1 MTTSDRYLAFANSA
15 VGSRLANALGLP
27 RPVPLERMPPYPDPA
42 PDAHAEAAPLPAPL
56 AIVGGAGNA
65 PLLPDLARELHSLGM
80 PSLAHAERLDWISH
94 ANAAGTMSGRFNPDE
109 GVRPKA
115 LLFDASAIAS
125 TDDLRALYSFFHG
138 TVASLDRCARVL
150 VLGLPPTLASTPQA
164 RIAQRALEGF
174 VRSLAKEL
182 KRGATAQL
190 LYVAP
195 GAREALHSTL
205 RFFLSPRAAYVSG
218 QAVTLQDPV
227 FPTAF
232 PMPPTPP
239 MRDQRPLSG
248 QVAVVTGAARGIGEA
263 IATVLAR
270 DGAHVVCVDIPT
282 AQAALE
288 AVALRLEGSALACDI
303 AAPEAGA
310 TLRAHLATHAPRGL
324 DMLVHNAGI
333 TRDKTL
339 VRMSEAQWQSVL
351 DINVGA
357 PQRLNTALLDAGM
370 LRAGSRIVGVA
381 SISGIAGNRGQTNY
395 AASKAAVIGMIE
407 AWSPVLAE
415 RQISINA
422 VAPGF
427 IETQMTAAVPF
438 AIREAGRRMNS
449 LGQGGQPVDV
459 AETIAW
465 LAHPCSGALTGQV
478 VRVCGQSL
486 LGA

>member
-27 RPVPLERMPPYPDPA
+27 RPVPLERMPEYGDEV
-42 PDAHAEAAPLPAPL
+42 AEARPMPAPL
-56 AIVGGAGNA
+56 AVVGGANDA
-65 PLLPDLARELHSLGM
+65 PLLPGLARELHWLGV
-80 PSLAHAERLDWISH
+80 PSLAHSQRLDWISH
-94 ANAAGTMSGRFNPDE
+94 ANKAGTMSGRFNPSE

-115 LLFDASAIAS
+115 LLFDASAIDS
-125 TDDLRALYSFFHG
+125 TGDLSALYTFFHD

-150 VLGLPPTLASTPQA
+150 VLGLPPAMASTRQA
-164 RIAQRALEGF
+164 STAQRALEGF

-182 KRGATAQL
+182 RRGATAQL
-190 LYVAP
+190 LYIAP
-195 GAREALHSTL
+195 QAREALHSTL

-218 QAVTLQDPV
+218 QAITLRSPV
-227 FPTAF
+227 FEP
-232 PMPPTPP
+232 PPT
-239 MRDQRPLSG
+239 RDRRPLDA

-270 DGAHVVCVDIPT
+270 DGAHVVCVDIPS
-282 AQAALE
+282 AQDALNV
-288 AVALRLEGSALACDI
+288 VATRLDGSALPCDI
-303 AAPEAGA
+303 TSPDAAA
-310 TLRAHLATHAPRGL
+310 TLLAHLSTHAPRGL
-324 DMLVHNAGI
+324 DILVHNAGI
-333 TRDKTL
+333 TRDKTV
-339 VRMSEAQWQSVL
+339 VRMSDAQWQSVL

-357 PQRLNTALLDAGM
+357 PQRLNAALLDAGV
-370 LRAGSRIVGVA
+370 LREGSRILGVA

-415 RQISINA
+415 RHISINA

-427 IETQMTAAVPF
+427 IETTMTAAVPF

-465 LAHPCSGALTGQV
+465 LAHPASGALTGQV

>member
-27 RPVPLERMPPYPDPA
+27 RPVPLERMPPFGDPG
-42 PDAHAEAAPLPAPL
+42 AESAAQSLPPPL
-56 AIVGGAGNA
+56 AVVGGAGDA
-65 PLLPDLARELHSLGM
+65 PLLPTLARELHWLGV
-80 PSLAHAERLDWISH
+80 PSLAHTERLDWISR
-94 ANAAGTMSGRFNPDE
+94 ANQAGTMSGRFNPAE

-115 LLFDASAIAS
+115 LIFDASAIAS
-125 TDDLRALYSFFHG
+125 TDELTSLYTFFHD
-138 TVASLDRCARVL
+138 TLASLAPCGRVL
-150 VLGLPPTLASTPQA
+150 VFGLPPHLGATPQA
-164 RIAQRALEGF
+164 SIAQRALEGF

-195 GAREALHSTL
+195 KARESLHSTL

-218 QAVTLQDPV
+218 QVATLQDPV
-227 FPTAF
+227 FE
-232 PMPPTPP
+232 TPP
-239 MRDQRPLSG
+239 MRDQRPLAG
-248 QVAVVTGAARGIGEA
+248 QTAVVTGAARGIGEA

-270 DGAHVVCVDIPT
+270 DGAHVVCVDIPA
-282 AQAALE
+282 AQDTLS
-288 AVALRLEGSALACDI
+288 AVATRLGGSPLSCDI
-303 AAPEAGA
+303 ASPEAA
-310 TLRAHLATHAPRGL
+310 AILIAHLAVIAPNGI
-324 DMLVHNAGI
+324 DILVHNAGI

-339 VRMSEAQWQSVL
+339 ARMSEAQWQSVL

-357 PQRLNTALLDAGM
+357 PQRLNAALLEAKV
-370 LRAGSRIVGVA
+370 LREKARIVGVA

-395 AASKAAVIGMIE
+395 AASKAAVIGMVE
-407 AWSPVLAE
+407 AWAPLLAE
-415 RQISINA
+415 RHMSINA

-449 LGQGGQPVDV
+449 LGQGGLPVDV

-465 LAHPCSGALTGQV
+465 LAHPASGALTGQV

>member
-1 MTTSDRYLAFANSA
+1 MSDRYLAFANSA

-27 RPVPLERMPPYPDPA
+27 RPVPLERMPQHGA
-42 PDAHAEAAPLPAPL
+42 AEAQGPTPPLAVVGGGDAAPLLRA
-56 AIVGGAGNA
+56 
-65 PLLPDLARELHSLGM
+65 LARELHWLGV
-80 PSLAHAERLDWISH
+80 PSLAHAATLDWIGH
-94 ANAAGTMSGRFNPDE
+94 ANAAGTMSGRFNPAE

-125 TDDLRALYSFFHG
+125 TDALMALYTFFHD
-138 TVASLDRCARVL
+138 TLASLDTCARVL
-150 VLGLPPTLASTPQA
+150 VFGLPPHLAATPQA
-164 RIAQRALEGF
+164 STAQRALEGF

-195 GAREALHSTL
+195 QAHEALHSSL
-205 RFFLSPRAAYVSG
+205 RFFLSPRAAYVDG
-218 QAVTLQDPV
+218 QAITLQAPV
-227 FPTAF
+227 FDV
-232 PMPPTPP
+232 PP
-239 MRDQRPLSG
+239 MRDARPLAG

-263 IATVLAR
+263 IACVLAR
-270 DGAHVVCVDIPT
+270 DGAHVVCVDIPS
-282 AQAALE
+282 AQGPLE
-288 AVALRLEGSALACDI
+288 AVASRLEGSALACDI
-303 AAPEAGA
+303 AGPDAAA
-310 TLRAHLATHAPRGL
+310 TLLAHLATHAPRGL
-324 DMLVHNAGI
+324 DVLVHNAGI

-339 VRMSEAQWQSVL
+339 VRMSEAQWRSVL

-357 PQRLNTALLDAGM
+357 PQRLNEALLEAGM
-370 LRAGSRIVGVA
+370 LRANSRIVGVA

-395 AASKAAVIGMIE
+395 AASKAAVIGMVE
-407 AWSPVLAE
+407 AWAPRLAQ
-415 RQISINA
+415 RRISINA

-465 LAHPCSGALTGQV
+465 LAHPASGALTGQV

>member
-15 VGSRLANALGLP
+15 VGGRLANALGLP
-27 RPVPLERMPPYPDPA
+27 RPVPLERMPSVDDTKA
-42 PDAHAEAAPLPAPL
+42 DARATSAPL
-56 AIVGGAGNA
+56 AVVGGAGDA
-65 PLLPDLARELHSLGM
+65 PLLPNLAHELHRLGIS
-80 PSLAHAERLDWISH
+80 SLAHAARLDWISH
-94 ANAAGTMSGRFNPDE
+94 ANQAGTMSGRFDRNE
-109 GVRPKA
+109 GIRLKA

-125 TDDLRALYSFFHG
+125 TDDLGALYTFFHD
-138 TVASLDRCARVL
+138 TLACLDQCARVL
-150 VLGLPPTLASTPQA
+150 VLGLPPAMASTPQA
-164 RIAQRALEGF
+164 SVAQRALEGF

-190 LYVAP
+190 LYVSP
-195 GAREALHSTL
+195 RARDSLHSTL

-218 QAVTLQDPV
+218 QAITLRAPV
-227 FPTAF
+227 FE
-232 PMPPTPP
+232 TPP
-239 MRDQRPLSG
+239 IQDRRPLTG

-263 IATVLAR
+263 IATALAH
-270 DGAHVVCVDIPT
+270 DGAHVVCVDIAG
-282 AQAALE
+282 AQGPLD
-288 AVALRLEGSALACDI
+288 AVATRLGGSALTCDI

-310 TLRAHLATHAPRGL
+310 TLLAHLATQAPRGL
-324 DMLVHNAGI
+324 DILVHNAGI

-339 VRMSEAQWQSVL
+339 MRMSEAQWQSVL

-357 PQRLNTALLDAGM
+357 PQRLNQALLDARV
-370 LRAGSRIVGVA
+370 LRANSRIVGVA

-395 AASKAAVIGMIE
+395 ATSKAAVIGMVD

-415 RQISINA
+415 RHISINA

-427 IETQMTAAVPF
+427 IETQMTATVPF

-459 AETIAW
+459 AQAIAW
-465 LAHPCSGALTGQV
+465 LAHPASGALTGQV

>member
-27 RPVPLERMPPYPDPA
+27 RPVPLERMPDYGD
-42 PDAHAEAAPLPAPL
+42 DGAEARLVAPPL
-56 AIVGGAGNA
+56 AVVGGGGDA
-65 PLLPDLARELHSLGM
+65 PLLPGLARELHWLSI
-80 PSLAHAERLDWISH
+80 PSLAHAQRLDWISY
-94 ANAAGTMSGRFNPDE
+94 ANKAGTMCGRFNANE

-115 LLFDASAIAS
+115 LLFDASGIADTS
-125 TDDLRALYSFFHG
+125 GLESLYAFFHD
-138 TVASLDRCARVL
+138 TLATLDRCARVL
-150 VLGLPPTLASTPQA
+150 VLGLPPTMAATPQA
-164 RIAQRALEGF
+164 SIAQRALEGF

-195 GAREALHSTL
+195 EARESLHSTL

-218 QAVTLQDPV
+218 QAITLQAPV
-227 FPTAF
+227 FE
-232 PMPPTPP
+232 TPP
-239 MRDQRPLSG
+239 MRDTRPLAG
-248 QVAVVTGAARGIGEA
+248 QVAVVTGAARGIGES

-270 DGAHVVCVDIPT
+270 AGAHVVCIDIPSS
-282 AQAALE
+282 QDALTT
-288 AVALRLEGSALACDI
+288 VATRLDGSALTCDI
-303 AAPEAGA
+303 ASPEAAA
-310 TLRAHLATHAPRGL
+310 TLMAHLATHAPNGL
-324 DMLVHNAGI
+324 DILVHNAGI
-333 TRDKTL
+333 TRDKTI
-339 VRMSEAQWQSVL
+339 VRMSDAQWQSVL

-357 PQRLNTALLDAGM
+357 PQRLNAALLDAGV
-370 LRAGSRIVGVA
+370 LRANSRIVGVA

-395 AASKAAVIGMIE
+395 AASKAAVIGMVQ
-407 AWSPVLAE
+407 AWSPLLAE
-415 RQISINA
+415 RHISINA

-459 AETIAW
+459 AEAIAW
-465 LAHPCSGALTGQV
+465 LAHPASGALTGQV

>member
-27 RPVPLERMPPYPDPA
+27 RPVPLERMPSRD
-42 PDAHAEAAPLPAPL
+42 DSRVEAATDASPRAVPTPPAV
-56 AIVGGAGNA
+56 VGGAGDA
-65 PLLPDLARELHSLGM
+65 PLLPDLARELHRLGM
-80 PSLAHAERLDWISH
+80 SSLAHAERLDWITH
-94 ANAAGTMSGRFNPDE
+94 ANQAGTMSGRFNPGE
-109 GVRPKA
+109 GVRAKA

-125 TDDLRALYSFFHG
+125 TDGLSALYTFFHD
-138 TVASLDRCARVL
+138 TLACLDPCARVL
-150 VLGLPPTLASTPQA
+150 VLGVPPALAPTPQA
-164 RIAQRALEGF
+164 SVAQRALEGF

-195 GAREALHSTL
+195 HARDALHSTL

-218 QAVTLQDPV
+218 QAITLQAPV
-227 FPTAF
+227 FTT
-232 PMPPTPP
+232 PPTH
-239 MRDQRPLSG
+239 DDRPLAG
-248 QVAVVTGAARGIGEA
+248 HVAVVTGAARGIGEA
-263 IATVLAR
+263 IATVLAH
-270 DGAHVVCVDIPT
+270 DGAHVVCVDI
-282 AQAALE
+282 AQAQGALE
-288 AVALRLEGSALACDI
+288 AVAMRLDGSALTCDI

-310 TLRAHLATHAPRGL
+310 TLLAHLATHAPRGL
-324 DMLVHNAGI
+324 DILVHNAGI

-357 PQRLNTALLDAGM
+357 PQRLNQALLDAGV
-370 LRAGSRIVGVA
+370 LRANSRIVGVA

-415 RQISINA
+415 RHISINA

-459 AETIAW
+459 AQAIAW
-465 LAHPCSGALTGQV
+465 LAHPASGALTGQV

>member
-1 MTTSDRYLAFANSA
+1 VTTSDRYLAFANSA

-27 RPVPLERMPPYPDPA
+27 RPVPLERMPCVDNT
-42 PDAHAEAAPLPAPL
+42 DAMADARAMPVSL
-56 AIVGGAGNA
+56 AVVGGAGDA
-65 PLLPDLARELHSLGM
+65 PLLPDLARELHRLGM
-80 PSLAHAERLDWISH
+80 PSLAHAERLDWISL
-94 ANAAGTMSGRFNPDE
+94 ANQAGTMSGRFNPSE

-125 TDDLRALYSFFHG
+125 TDDLSTLYTFFHD
-138 TVASLDRCARVL
+138 TLACLDRCARVL
-150 VLGLPPTLASTPQA
+150 VLGVPPTLASTPQA
-164 RIAQRALEGF
+164 SVAQRALEGF

-190 LYVAP
+190 LYVSP
-195 GAREALHSTL
+195 QARASLHSTL

-218 QAVTLQDPV
+218 QAITLQAPV
-227 FPTAF
+227 FE
-232 PMPPTPP
+232 PPPIQD
-239 MRDQRPLSG
+239 RRPLAG

-263 IATVLAR
+263 IATVLAH
-270 DGAHVVCVDIPT
+270 DGAHVVCVDIAA
-282 AQAALE
+282 AQGPLD
-288 AVALRLEGSALACDI
+288 AVASRLEGSALTCDI

-310 TLRAHLATHAPRGL
+310 ALLAHLAKQAPHGL
-324 DMLVHNAGI
+324 DILVHNAGI

-357 PQRLNTALLDAGM
+357 PQRLNQALLDAGV
-370 LRAGSRIVGVA
+370 LRANSRIVGVA

-395 AASKAAVIGMIE
+395 AASKAAVIGMVE

-459 AETIAW
+459 AQAIAW
-465 LAHPCSGALTGQV
+465 LAHPASGALTGQV

>member
-27 RPVPLERMPPYPDPA
+27 RPVPLERMPSRD
-42 PDAHAEAAPLPAPL
+42 DSRAEADTGASPRAMPTLPAV
-56 AIVGGAGNA
+56 VGGAGDA
-65 PLLPDLARELHSLGM
+65 PLLPDLARELHRLGM

-94 ANAAGTMSGRFNPDE
+94 ANQAGTMSGRFNPSE
-109 GVRPKA
+109 GVRAKA

-125 TDDLRALYSFFHG
+125 TDGLSALYTFFHD
-138 TVASLDRCARVL
+138 TLACLDRCARVL
-150 VLGLPPTLASTPQA
+150 VFGVPPALAPTPQA
-164 RIAQRALEGF
+164 SVAQRALEGF

-195 GAREALHSTL
+195 HARDALHSTL

-218 QAVTLQDPV
+218 QAITLQAPV
-227 FPTAF
+227 FTT
-232 PMPPTPP
+232 PPTH
-239 MRDQRPLSG
+239 DDRPLAG

-263 IATVLAR
+263 IATVLAH
-270 DGAHVVCVDIPT
+270 DGAHVVCVDI
-282 AQAALE
+282 AQAQSALE
-288 AVALRLEGSALACDI
+288 AVAMRLDGSALTCDI

-310 TLRAHLATHAPRGL
+310 TLLAHLATHAPRGL
-324 DMLVHNAGI
+324 DILVHNAGI

-357 PQRLNTALLDAGM
+357 PQRLNQALLDAGV
-370 LRAGSRIVGVA
+370 LRANSRIVGVA

-395 AASKAAVIGMIE
+395 AASKAGVIGMIE

-415 RQISINA
+415 RHISINA

-459 AETIAW
+459 AQAIAW
-465 LAHPCSGALTGQV
+465 LAHPASGALTGQV

>member
-1 MTTSDRYLAFANSA
+1 MTTSDRYLAFANSP

-27 RPVPLERMPPYPDPA
+27 RPVPLERMPPYGD
-42 PDAHAEAAPLPAPL
+42 DRDDRVDGQHGAEARAVPAPL
-56 AIVGGAGNA
+56 AVVGGAGDA
-65 PLLPDLARELHSLGM
+65 PLLPGLARELHWLGV
-80 PSLAHAERLDWISH
+80 PSLAHTQRLDWISY
-94 ANAAGTMSGRFNPDE
+94 ANKAGTMSGRFNPDE

-115 LLFDASAIAS
+115 LLFDASAIED
-125 TDDLRALYSFFHG
+125 TDALSALYDFFHD
-138 TVASLDRCARVL
+138 TVATLDRCARVL
-150 VLGLPPTLASTPQA
+150 VLGLPPALAPTPRA
-164 RIAQRALEGF
+164 SVAQRALEGF
-174 VRSLAKEL
+174 VRSLAKEV

-195 GAREALHSTL
+195 QAREALHSTL

-218 QAVTLQDPV
+218 QAVTLQAPV
-227 FPTAF
+227 FD
-232 PMPPTPP
+232 TPP
-239 MRDQRPLSG
+239 MRDQRPLAG

-270 DGAHVVCVDIPT
+270 DGAHVVCVDIAS
-282 AQAALE
+282 AQSALE
-288 AVALRLEGSALACDI
+288 TVATRLNGSALTCDI

-310 TLRAHLATHAPRGL
+310 TLIAHLAVHAPNGL

-357 PQRLNTALLDAGM
+357 PQRLNAALLDAGV
-370 LRAGSRIVGVA
+370 LRAASRIVGVA

-395 AASKAAVIGMIE
+395 AASKAAVIGMVQ
-407 AWSPVLAE
+407 AWAPRLAE
-415 RQISINA
+415 RRISINA

-459 AETIAW
+459 AEAIAW
-465 LAHPCSGALTGQV
+465 LAHPASGALTGQI

>member
-27 RPVPLERMPPYPDPA
+27 RPVPLERMPEYGD
-42 PDAHAEAAPLPAPL
+42 DVAEARPVQVPL
-56 AIVGGAGNA
+56 AVVGGAGDA
-65 PLLPDLARELHSLGM
+65 PLLPGLARELHWLGV
-80 PSLAHAERLDWISH
+80 PSLAHADRLDWISY
-94 ANAAGTMSGRFNPDE
+94 ANKAGTMSGRFNPSE

-115 LLFDASAIAS
+115 LLFDASAIAGTDELS
-125 TDDLRALYSFFHG
+125 TLYTFFHD
-138 TVASLDRCARVL
+138 TLASLDRCGRVL
-150 VLGLPPTLASTPQA
+150 VLGLPPSMAATPQA
-164 RIAQRALEGF
+164 STAQRALEGF

-190 LYVAP
+190 LYIAP
-195 GAREALHSTL
+195 HAREALHSTL
-205 RFFLSPRAAYVSG
+205 RFFLSARAAYVSG
-218 QAVTLQDPV
+218 QAVTLQEPV
-227 FPTAF
+227 FE
-232 PMPPTPP
+232 TPP
-239 MRDQRPLSG
+239 MRDARPLTG

-270 DGAHVVCVDIPT
+270 DGAHVVCVDIPS
-282 AQAALE
+282 AQDALNI
-288 AVALRLEGSALACDI
+288 VATRLDGSALTCDI
-303 AAPEAGA
+303 ASPEAAA
-310 TLRAHLATHAPRGL
+310 TLIAHLSTHAPRGL
-324 DMLVHNAGI
+324 DILVHNAGI

-339 VRMSEAQWQSVL
+339 VRMSDAQWQSVL

-357 PQRLNTALLDAGM
+357 PQRLNDALLDASV
-370 LRAGSRIVGVA
+370 LRANSRIVGVA

-395 AASKAAVIGMIE
+395 AASKAAVIGMVE
-407 AWSPVLAE
+407 AWSPVLAK

-465 LAHPCSGALTGQV
+465 LAHPASGALTGQV

>member
-42 PDAHAEAAPLPAPL
+42 PHAHGEAAPLPAPL
-56 AIVGGAGNA
+56 AVVGGAGNA
-65 PLLPDLARELHSLGM
+65 PLLPDLARDLHSLGI

-94 ANAAGTMSGRFNPDE
+94 ANAAGTMSGRFNADE

-150 VLGLPPTLASTPQA
+150 VLGLPPTLASKPQA
-164 RIAQRALEGF
+164 RVAQRALEGF

-195 GAREALHSTL
+195 GARHALHSTL

-227 FPTAF
+227 FPT
-232 PMPPTPP
+232 PP
-239 MRDQRPLSG
+239 MRDRRPLSG

-288 AVALRLEGSALACDI
+288 AVALRLEGSALTCDI

-310 TLRAHLATHAPRGL
+310 MLRAHLATHAPRGL
-324 DMLVHNAGI
+324 DVLVHNAGI

>member
-1 MTTSDRYLAFANSA
+1 VTTSDRYLAFANSA
-15 VGSRLANALGLP
+15 VGSKLANALGLP
-27 RPVPLERMPPYPDPA
+27 RPVPLERMPAYGETDA
-42 PDAHAEAAPLPAPL
+42 EASAHAISPPL
-56 AIVGGAGNA
+56 AVVGGAGDA
-65 PLLPDLARELHSLGM
+65 PLLPTLARELHWLGV
-80 PSLAHAERLDWISH
+80 PSLAHADRLDWIAR
-94 ANAAGTMSGRFNPDE
+94 ANQAGTMSGRFNAAE

-115 LLFDASAIAS
+115 LLFDASAIAT
-125 TDDLRALYSFFHG
+125 TDELTSLYTFFHD
-138 TVASLDRCARVL
+138 TLASLDRYARVL
-150 VLGLPPTLASTPQA
+150 VFGLPPHLANTPQA
-164 RIAQRALEGF
+164 STAQRALEGF

-195 GAREALHSTL
+195 AARESLHSTL

-218 QAVTLQDPV
+218 QVATLQDPV
-227 FPTAF
+227 FE
-232 PMPPTPP
+232 TPP

-248 QVAVVTGAARGIGEA
+248 QTAVVTGAARGIGEA

-270 DGAHVVCVDIPT
+270 DGAHVVCVDIPS
-282 AQAALE
+282 AQEALS
-288 AVALRLEGSALACDI
+288 AVATRLGGSPLSCDI
-303 AAPEAGA
+303 AAPDAA
-310 TLRAHLATHAPRGL
+310 AILRAHLAVVAPQGL
-324 DMLVHNAGI
+324 DILVHNAGI

-339 VRMSEAQWQSVL
+339 ARMSEAQWQSVL

-357 PQRLNTALLDAGM
+357 PQRLNAALLEAGT
-370 LRAGSRIVGVA
+370 LRERARIVGVA

-395 AASKAAVIGMIE
+395 AASKAAVIGMVE
-407 AWSPVLAE
+407 AWAPLLAE
-415 RQISINA
+415 RHMSINA

-465 LAHPCSGALTGQV
+465 LAHPASGALTGQV

>member
-27 RPVPLERMPPYPDPA
+27 RPVPLERMPDYGD
-42 PDAHAEAAPLPAPL
+42 DVAEARLVAPPL
-56 AIVGGAGNA
+56 AVVGGAGDA
-65 PLLPDLARELHSLGM
+65 PLLPGLARELHWLGI
-80 PSLAHAERLDWISH
+80 PSLAHAQRLDWISY
-94 ANAAGTMSGRFNPDE
+94 ANKAGTMSGRFNANE

-115 LLFDASAIAS
+115 LLFDASGIADTS
-125 TDDLRALYSFFHG
+125 GLESLYAFFHD
-138 TVASLDRCARVL
+138 TLATLDRCARVL
-150 VLGLPPTLASTPQA
+150 VLGLPPSMAATPQA
-164 RIAQRALEGF
+164 SIAQRALEGF

-195 GAREALHSTL
+195 DARESLHSTL

-218 QAVTLQDPV
+218 QAITLQAPV
-227 FPTAF
+227 FE
-232 PMPPTPP
+232 TPP
-239 MRDQRPLSG
+239 MRDTRPLAG
-248 QVAVVTGAARGIGEA
+248 QVAVVTGAARGIGES

-270 DGAHVVCVDIPT
+270 DGAHVVCVDMPS
-282 AQAALE
+282 AQDALTT
-288 AVALRLEGSALACDI
+288 VATRLGGSALTCDI
-303 AAPEAGA
+303 ASPEAAA
-310 TLRAHLATHAPRGL
+310 TLMAHLATHAPHGL
-324 DMLVHNAGI
+324 DILVHNAGI
-333 TRDKTL
+333 TRDKTI
-339 VRMSEAQWQSVL
+339 VRMTDAQWQSVL

-357 PQRLNTALLDAGM
+357 PQRLNAALLDAGA
-370 LRAGSRIVGVA
+370 LRANSRIVGVA

-395 AASKAAVIGMIE
+395 AASKAAVIGMVE
-407 AWSPVLAE
+407 AWSPLLAA
-415 RQISINA
+415 RHISINA

-438 AIREAGRRMNS
+438 SIREAGRRMNS

-459 AETIAW
+459 AEAIAW
-465 LAHPCSGALTGQV
+465 LAHPASGALTGQV

>member
-1 MTTSDRYLAFANSA
+1 VTTSDRYLAFANSA

-27 RPVPLERMPPYPDPA
+27 RPVPLERMPEYGD
-42 PDAHAEAAPLPAPL
+42 DVAEARLVAPPL
-56 AIVGGAGNA
+56 AVVGGAGDA
-65 PLLPDLARELHSLGM
+65 PLLPGLARELHWLGI
-80 PSLAHAERLDWISH
+80 PSLAHAERLDWISY
-94 ANAAGTMSGRFNPDE
+94 ANKAGTMSGRFNANE

-115 LLFDASAIAS
+115 LLFDASGIADTS
-125 TDDLRALYSFFHG
+125 GLESLYAFFHD
-138 TVASLDRCARVL
+138 TLATLDRCARVL
-150 VLGLPPTLASTPQA
+150 VLGLPPSMAATPQA
-164 RIAQRALEGF
+164 SIAQRALEGF

-195 GAREALHSTL
+195 DARESLHSTL

-218 QAVTLQDPV
+218 QAITLQAPV
-227 FPTAF
+227 FE
-232 PMPPTPP
+232 TPP
-239 MRDQRPLSG
+239 MRDTRPLAG
-248 QVAVVTGAARGIGEA
+248 QVAVVTGAARGIGES

-270 DGAHVVCVDIPT
+270 DGAHVVCVDIPS
-282 AQAALE
+282 AQDALTT
-288 AVALRLEGSALACDI
+288 VATRLGGSALTCDI
-303 AAPEAGA
+303 ASPEAAA
-310 TLRAHLATHAPRGL
+310 TLMAHLATHAPNGL
-324 DMLVHNAGI
+324 DILVHNAGI
-333 TRDKTL
+333 TRDKTIA
-339 VRMSEAQWQSVL
+339 RMTDAQWQSVL

-357 PQRLNTALLDAGM
+357 PQRLNAALLDAGA
-370 LRAGSRIVGVA
+370 LRANSRIVGVA

-395 AASKAAVIGMIE
+395 AASKAAVIGMVE
-407 AWSPVLAE
+407 AWSPLLAG

-459 AETIAW
+459 AEAIAW
-465 LAHPCSGALTGQV
+465 LAHPASGALTGQV

>member
-27 RPVPLERMPPYPDPA
+27 RPVPLERMPDYGD
-42 PDAHAEAAPLPAPL
+42 DVAEARRVAPPL
-56 AIVGGAGNA
+56 AVVGGAGDA
-65 PLLPDLARELHSLGM
+65 PLLPGLARELHWLGI
-80 PSLAHAERLDWISH
+80 PSLAHAQRLDWISY
-94 ANAAGTMSGRFNPDE
+94 ANKAGTMSGRFNANE

-115 LLFDASAIAS
+115 LLFDASGIADTS
-125 TDDLRALYSFFHG
+125 ELESLYAFFHD
-138 TVASLDRCARVL
+138 TLATLDRCARVL
-150 VLGLPPTLASTPQA
+150 VLGLPPSMTATPQA
-164 RIAQRALEGF
+164 SIAQRSLEGF

-195 GAREALHSTL
+195 DARESLHSTL

-218 QAVTLQDPV
+218 QAITLQAPV
-227 FPTAF
+227 FE
-232 PMPPTPP
+232 TPP
-239 MRDQRPLSG
+239 MRDARPLAG
-248 QVAVVTGAARGIGEA
+248 QIAVVTGAARGIGES

-270 DGAHVVCVDIPT
+270 DGAHVVCVDIPS
-282 AQAALE
+282 AQDALTT
-288 AVALRLEGSALACDI
+288 VATRLDGSALTCDI
-303 AAPEAGA
+303 ASPEAAA
-310 TLRAHLATHAPRGL
+310 TLMAHLATHAPNGL
-324 DMLVHNAGI
+324 DILVHNAGI
-333 TRDKTL
+333 TRDKTI
-339 VRMSEAQWQSVL
+339 VRMTDAQWQSVL

-357 PQRLNTALLDAGM
+357 PQRLNAALLDAGV
-370 LRAGSRIVGVA
+370 LRANSRIVGVA

-395 AASKAAVIGMIE
+395 AASKAAVIGMVE
-407 AWSPVLAE
+407 AWSPLLAG
-415 RQISINA
+415 RHISINA

-459 AETIAW
+459 AEAIAW
-465 LAHPCSGALTGQV
+465 LAHPASGALTGQV